1 MPPAI
6 FFYYSTLFDSRF
18 KTLQQNPFTSFEELK
33 QTIIKWID
41 YYNTKRIKQ
50 KLDWLSPTEYRLKM
64 IQ

>member
-1 MPPAI
+1 M
-6 FFYYSTLFDSRF
+6 
-18 KTLQQNPFTSFEELK
+18 QQNPFTSFEELK